1 MYFYE
6 KLTKFWL
13 KGDGDMELKER
24 LSEIL
29 RLNLAKDY
37 TAVSYAIMVDGKI
50 WQQMRLEMTEQRKR
64 SLLRQ
69 SIRLMFVLFQKCFVQ
84 QRL

>member
-1 MYFYE
+1 
-6 KLTKFWL
+6 
-13 KGDGDMELKER
+13 MELKER

-50 WQQMRLEMTEQRKR
+50 WAADAIGNDGTEEKKP
-64 SLLRQ
+64 LRQ
-69 SIRLMFVLFQKCFVQ
+69 SIRLMFALFQKCFVQ

>member
-50 WQQMRLEMTEQRKR
+50 WAADAIGNDGTEEKKPVTTEHTFNVC
-64 SLLRQ
+64 
-69 SIRLMFVLFQKCFVQ
+69 SISKMFCTT
-84 QRL
+84 